1 MKSSGPDEYED
12 KPEDESPDGNED
24 PRAAAAKKI
33 LETEFQEAEHEGP
46 EAPENYLKKGKYEID
61 LEDM

>member
-1 MKSSGPDEYED
+1 MKSNGPDEYED
-12 KPEDESPDGNED
+12 GQEEGGEED
-24 PRAAAAKKI
+24 PRGAAAKKI